1 MISLVG
7 QTLSSWRLEGLIAE
21 GGMGRVYRAVHTGDG
36 RQGALKL
43 LSYDFD
49 DENDALSR
57 FYHEARAMAS
67 ILSPHLVTIYEYVR
81 EGPLAAYVMEYLEGE
96 DLGRVLVRERQFA
109 PPRAVRIAMQVCEG
123 MQAVHDGGV
132 VHRDLKPE
140 NVFLVRD
147 APAPDYVKILDFG
160 IAKYFQSVGHR
171 TARGAMVG
179 SPWYMSPEQA
189 KGLAQV
195 DGRSDLYSLGVI
207 LYEML
212 SGQVPFEGQKNSEVA
227 KKHIHDVPAPL
238 GGDYGSGPV
247 SPELAGVV
255 LRCLAK
261 EPDHR
266 FPSMKDLRGQL
277 AALPVSG

>member
-1 MISLVG
+1 MLNLVG

-36 RQGALKL
+36 REGALKL
-43 LSYDFD
+43 LSYEFD

-67 ILSPHLVTIYEYVR
+67 IQSPHLVAIYEYVR
-81 EGPLAAYVMEYLEGE
+81 EGPFAAYVMEYLEGE
-96 DLGRVLVRERQFA
+96 DLGRVLIRERQFIPA
-109 PPRAVRIAMQVCEG
+109 RAVRIAMQVCEG

-140 NVFLVRD
+140 NVFLVKN
-147 APAPDYVKILDFG
+147 APSPDYVKILDFG

-189 KGLAQV
+189 KGLTGV

-212 SGQVPFEGQKNSEVA
+212 CGQVPFEGQKNSEVA
-227 KKHIHDVPAPL
+227 KKHIHDSPPPL
-238 GGDYGSGPV
+238 GDDYGSGAIAR
-247 SPELAGVV
+247 ELAATV

-261 EPDHR
+261 EPDQR
-266 FPSMKDLRGQL
+266 YPSMLALRDEL
-277 AALPVSG
+277 VRFA

>member
-1 MISLVG
+1 MLNLVG

-36 RQGALKL
+36 REGALKL
-43 LSYDFD
+43 LSYEFD

-67 ILSPHLVTIYEYVR
+67 IQSQHLVTIYEYVR

-96 DLGRVLVRERQFA
+96 DLGRVLIRERQFA
-109 PPRAVRIAMQVCEG
+109 PGRAVRIAMQVCEG

-140 NVFLVRD
+140 NVFLVKN
-147 APAPDYVKILDFG
+147 APSPDYVKILDFG

-189 KGLAQV
+189 KGLTAV

-212 SGQVPFEGQKNSEVA
+212 CGQVPFEGQKNSEVA
-227 KKHIHDVPAPL
+227 KKHIHDIPPPL
-238 GGDYGSGPV
+238 GADYGSGAIAHD
-247 SPELAGVV
+247 LAATV

-261 EPDHR
+261 EPDQR
-266 FPSMKDLRGQL
+266 FASMRILRDEL
-277 AALPVSG
+277 ARFG